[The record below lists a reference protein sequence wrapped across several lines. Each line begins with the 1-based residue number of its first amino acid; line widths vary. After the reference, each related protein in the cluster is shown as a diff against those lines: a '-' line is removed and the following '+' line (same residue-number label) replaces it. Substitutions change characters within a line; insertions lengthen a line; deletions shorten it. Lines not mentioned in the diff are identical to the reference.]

1 MLHNNFLRTDSSC
14 VLSLANLHP
23 NSIASVQQRCAST
36 RIARAYTAWM
46 ASRLLGG
53 WLKRPDTPTFHMV
66 LQSQA
71 QGLKRVRTSE
81 TELLKAWL
89 RSGDRPYRTVTLIDN
104 SELDIQSQ
112 YAAIAAADAFVLT
125 HQAPVAW
132 VMALPP
138 PCAVVIEIGRQTQ
151 YEHMALQLGLNHYWI
166 NVPAG
171 QNTKSFDDNMNQIN
185 AQVDNAETEW
195 RKCMNL

>member
-1 MLHNNFLRTDSSC
+1 
-14 VLSLANLHP
+14 
-23 NSIASVQQRCAST
+23 
-36 RIARAYTAWM
+36 M

-53 WLKRPDTPTFHMV
+53 WPKRPDTPTFHMV

-81 TELLKAWL
+81 TELVKGWL

-112 YAAIAAADAFVLT
+112 YAAIAAADALVLT

-132 VMALPP
+132 LMALPP
-138 PCAVVIEIGRQTQ
+138 PCAVVIEIGAKNTQ
-151 YEHMALQLGLNHYWI
+151 YEHMALHFGLKHYWI
-166 NVPAG
+166 NVPG
-171 QNTKSFDDNMNQIN
+171 QNTKSFEDNMNQIN
-185 AQVDNAETEW
+185 
-195 RKCMNL
+195 